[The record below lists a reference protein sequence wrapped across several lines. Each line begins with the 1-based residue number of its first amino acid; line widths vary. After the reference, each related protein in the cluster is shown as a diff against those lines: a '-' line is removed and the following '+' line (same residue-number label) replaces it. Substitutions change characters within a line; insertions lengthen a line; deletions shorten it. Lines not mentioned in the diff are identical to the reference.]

1 MPPKEKKRFKAVTEE
16 IKSSLEP
23 VHEIKEPSL
32 PVQETK
38 PPVVEVPKE
47 DIKHQQEAAKLLETL
62 GVPETDN
69 IAPSSQKSVTKRNTL
84 LFLGIMFL
92 VAFIVIALAGGVYV
106 YLNGVKNLS
115 SGQVETP
122 APTYI
127 PVATPV
133 ASPISSA
140 SATAK
145 PDYSLFNVS
154 ILNGN
159 GAIGAATA
167 VRDLIQKGG
176 FKAGYLGNADNFNFT
191 DTLIQVKNTVSADVV
206 AALKG
211 LLAPTYSVKIGN
223 QLDSQNRYDIII
235 TVGSK

>member
-1 MPPKEKKRFKAVTEE
+1 MPSKEKRRFKAVTEE
-16 IKSSLEP
+16 IKPSPEP
-23 VHEIKEPSL
+23 TREVKETPL

-38 PPVVEVPKE
+38 PPVAQTPKE
-47 DIKHQQEAAKLLETL
+47 DIKHQEEAAKLLETL
-62 GVPETDN
+62 GVPETNN
-69 IAPSSQKSVTKRNTL
+69 IAPPGQKSVTKRNTL

-115 SGQVETP
+115 SSQAETP
-122 APTYI
+122 LPTYI

-133 ASPISSA
+133 ASPTSSP

-159 GAIGAATA
+159 GAIGAATT

-176 FKAGYLGNADNFNFT
+176 FKASYLGNADNFNFT

-206 AALKG
+206 AALRG
-211 LLAPTYSVKIGN
+211 LLVPTYSVKVGN
-223 QLDSQNRYDIII
+223 QLDSQNRFDIII